1 MIRPMTSTVLYS
13 GNLRTE
19 ATHLKSGN
27 TLLTDAPTDN
37 HGLGETFSPTDLVAT
52 ALASCMLT
60 VMGIKANALGKPMDG
75 ATAEVTKVMQSGP
88 RRIQRVEVTLR
99 IPTGTLTED
108 ERQTLERV
116 GRGCP
121 VARSL
126 SEQTEQRITFAWT

>member
-1 MIRPMTSTVLYS
+1 MTSTVQYP

-19 ATHLKSGN
+19 ATHLKSGD

-60 VMGIKANALGKPMDG
+60 VMGIKAHAMSKSMDG
-75 ATAEVTKVMQSGP
+75 ASAEVTKVMQSGP
-88 RRIQRVEVTLR
+88 RRIQRVEVTLHVP
-99 IPTGTLTED
+99 IGKFTAE
-108 ERQTLERV
+108 ERELLERI

-126 SEQTEQRITFAWT
+126 SEQTEQRVTFVWE